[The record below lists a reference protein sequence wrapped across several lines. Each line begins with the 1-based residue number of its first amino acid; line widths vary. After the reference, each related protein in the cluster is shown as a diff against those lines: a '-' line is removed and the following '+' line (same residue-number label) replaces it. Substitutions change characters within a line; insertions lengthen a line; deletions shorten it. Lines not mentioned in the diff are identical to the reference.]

1 MMNIVVTRKTSLCAD
16 TFARTMLGK
25 NATLQRANSIKALML
40 NQFIGYINQISGLI
54 RKPEKRYWIFNDG
67 LGGAWRFDF
76 VVYPV
81 QQLVIICAFY
91 AVAVN
96 RTLLQRQ
103 TSVLQQNEGKSN
115 VMRLSEA
122 DLRYIVSEA
131 TKQIICSSNY
141 QVRKIGNWDCVPSNG
156 YEFYDIQNMGMC
168 VGIAMYVDCTTNK
181 HIPPTYCLFRR
192 GSNGKYFYATIVD
205 APEKGPTETKFLI
218 VPVSDV
224 PQEIYKDRY
233 NLNLLC

>member
-1 MMNIVVTRKTSLCAD
+1 MMNIVVTRKTSHNAE
-16 TFARTMLGK
+16 TFARTMVGK
-25 NATLQRANSIKALML
+25 NLTLQKANSIRVLML
-40 NQFIGYINQISGLI
+40 NQFRGYINQISGLI
-54 RKPEKRYWIFNDG
+54 RKPEKRYWVFNDG

-81 QQLVIICAFY
+81 QQLVIISAFY
-91 AVAVN
+91 TVAAN
-96 RTLLQRQ
+96 KTLLQVQR
-103 TSVLQQNEGKSN
+103 NESREN
-115 VMRLSEA
+115 IMRLTEN

-156 YEFYDIQNMGMC
+156 YEFHDIPNMGMC

-181 HIPPTYCLFRR
+181 DIPPTYCLFRR

-205 APEKGPTETKFLI
+205 APEKGSKGTKFLT

-224 PQEIYKDRY
+224 PLEIYKDRY